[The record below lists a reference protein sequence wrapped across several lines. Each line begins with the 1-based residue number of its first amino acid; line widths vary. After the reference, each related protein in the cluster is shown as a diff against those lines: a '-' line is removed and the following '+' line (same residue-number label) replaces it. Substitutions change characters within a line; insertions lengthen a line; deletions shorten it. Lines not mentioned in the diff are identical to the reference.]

1 MTSYATSEILFR
13 FRRKSLKKS
22 SPSTVAKKGE
32 GDVRYDTGKSKVE
45 VNLTDE
51 SKEVQE
57 AVYEVIDLY

>member
-22 SPSTVAKKGE
+22 SPSTAAKKGE
-32 GDVRYDTGKSKVE
+32 GDVLYDTGKSNVE

-51 SKEVQE
+51 D
-57 AVYEVIDLY
+57 AVYEVMD